1 MKRPPFLRAC
11 ALLAALLLSSASLS
25 QDLDSLSPQER
36 QARLQELRST
46 IEQLQSDL
54 ENVRS
59 ERSEMLDELQESE
72 SQMRELNKKVEDL
85 QKQLRDQQSR
95 LRDLRSEQEALVSA
109 KKQQQGSVAQ
119 HLNAA
124 YRVGQQSHLKM
135 LLNQQDPALVTR
147 NLNYFNRL
155 VTTRTEKI
163 DQFEQTLTR
172 LARIEPEIADTVR
185 TMERQRSTLDR
196 ERKALAERQK
206 ERQNTLS
213 RLEDLIEDKDQHLAA
228 VETDRDN
235 LQALLDRV
243 VKVSRSPPSAASDA
257 PFQHLK
263 GQLPWPTEGELL
275 HRYGSPRVAGKV
287 NWQGMMIS
295 AQEGTPV
302 HAIHQ
307 GRVVFSDYLRGHGL
321 LLIIDHGAGF
331 LSLYAHNQS
340 LFKSLGDRVE
350 GGEQIATVGVT
361 GGQKSAGL
369 YFELRH
375 NGQPTNPHPWLRQA

>member
-1 MKRPPFLRAC
+1 MKRPPFLRTC
-11 ALLAALLLSSASLS
+11 GLLAALLFSAAGLS
-25 QDLDSLSPQER
+25 QDLESLSPQER
-36 QARLQELRST
+36 QARLQELRNT

-59 ERSEMLDELQESE
+59 ERSEMLDELKQSE
-72 SQMRELNKKVEDL
+72 SKMGELNQKVQEL

-95 LRDLRSEQEALVSA
+95 LQKLRGEQEALVTA

-124 YRVGQQSHLKM
+124 YRLGQQSHLKM
-135 LLNQQDPALVTR
+135 LLNQQDPALVAR

-155 VTTRTEKI
+155 ISARTDKI
-163 DQFEQTLTR
+163 EQFEETLAR
-172 LARIEPEIADTVR
+172 LERIEPEIAATVR
-185 TMERQRSTLDR
+185 TMERQRSALDR
-196 ERKALAERQK
+196 DRSALAERQK
-206 ERQNTLS
+206 DRQRTLA
-213 RLEDLIEDKDQHLAA
+213 RLEATIADKDQHLAA
-228 VETDRDN
+228 VESDRNN

-243 VKVSRSPPSAASDA
+243 VRVSRSPPSAQSDA
-257 PFQHLK
+257 PFKHLK

-287 NWQGMMIS
+287 NWQGMMIR

-307 GRVVFSDYLRGHGL
+307 GHVVFSDYLRGHGL

-340 LFKSLGDRVE
+340 LFKNLGDRVE
-350 GGEQIATVGVT
+350 AGEQIATVGVT